1 MTIVQSIF
9 AYNMGP
15 HLSPNPKIFNNNMD
29 HSKPLSRKR
38 KNVPMN
44 GPRNKRATLN
54 EVHVL
59 TPPISPTVL
68 TGDVHPRSSISFLTE
83 KNVGLENLSINH
95 FQGLNPVM
103 LIVDKGP
110 VTLTFPVPKNP
121 GIFVVTGV
129 LREHDM
135 DIFKEVYFCFHVFSC

>member
-1 MTIVQSIF
+1 MV
-9 AYNMGP
+9 P
-15 HLSPNPKIFNNNMD
+15 LVSPNFKILNHNMV
-29 HSKPLSRKR
+29 HSKRLSLKR

-44 GPRNKRATLN
+44 GPRNKRATLSD
-54 EVHVL
+54 EVQVL

-68 TGDVHPRSSISFLTE
+68 TRDATPRSSIGFLTE
-83 KNVGLENLSINH
+83 KNIGVENLSIDH

-103 LIVDKGP
+103 SMVDKGP

-135 DIFKEVYFCFHVFSC
+135 DILKEVYSCFHVFSC

>member
-1 MTIVQSIF
+1 MTLAQSIF
-9 AYNMGP
+9 AYNMDP
-15 HLSPNPKIFNNNMD
+15 HLSPNSKILNNIMD
-29 HSKPLSRKR
+29 HSKLLSRKR
-38 KNVPMN
+38 KNVSMN
-44 GPRNKRATLN
+44 TSRNKRATLN

-59 TPPISPTVL
+59 TPPISPTLL
-68 TGDVHPRSSISFLTE
+68 TRDATPRSSISFLTE
-83 KNVGLENLSINH
+83 QNVGLENLSINR

-103 LIVDKGP
+103 SMVDKGP

-135 DIFKEVYFCFHVFSC
+135 DIFKEVYSCFHVFSF

>member
-1 MTIVQSIF
+1 MV
-9 AYNMGP
+9 P
-15 HLSPNPKIFNNNMD
+15 LVSPNSKILNNNMV
-29 HSKPLSRKR
+29 HSKRLSLKR

-44 GPRNKRATLN
+44 GPRNKRATLSD
-54 EVHVL
+54 EVQVL

-68 TGDVHPRSSISFLTE
+68 TGRDVTPRSSIGFLTE
-83 KNVGLENLSINH
+83 KNVGVENLSIDR

-103 LIVDKGP
+103 SMVDKGP

-135 DIFKEVYFCFHVFSC
+135 DIFKEVYSCFHVFSC